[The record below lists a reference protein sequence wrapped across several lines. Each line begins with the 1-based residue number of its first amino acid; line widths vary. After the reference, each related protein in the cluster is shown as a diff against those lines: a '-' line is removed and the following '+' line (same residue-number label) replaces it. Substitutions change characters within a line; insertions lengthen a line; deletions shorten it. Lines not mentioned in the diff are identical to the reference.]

1 MTLTERGW
9 AATGTGL
16 ALIVL
21 WFLFGEVELGI
32 AALLLLGAVGGGII
46 FLARHDPR
54 IGVARRTG
62 PAAVHEG
69 DHASVTLRLTNRGRS
84 LRQITVTDEVGGLG
98 TAEFATAGLAT
109 GREVTAAY
117 RVLCRP
123 RGVYSIGPASITVS
137 DPLGLTSISLRAG
150 TVDTLVVYPAVEDL
164 NGLPGVP
171 GRHLAVNARRPEH
184 SQRGG
189 EDFYTLREYQQGD
202 DLRRVHWP
210 SSARRDRLMIRQL
223 ETPWQAR
230 SLVFLDVRAE
240 AYPDDRSFEAAV
252 SGAASATRHL
262 LNNAFETEVW
272 TGSPSGALA
281 HKPDSYALAMERLA
295 RVEPHPGVD
304 MTAVATRLRN
314 RAGGGMLVMV
324 TGEPDDHLL
333 GLTRVLAADFPTAVL
348 LVSADSPDGKVEDF
362 QRAGV
367 VTVIPPPN
375 QSWAPAWGQTMRT
388 TWHAA
393 SVGS

>member
-16 ALIVL
+16 ALIAL
-21 WFLFGEVELGI
+21 WFMFGEVELGI
-32 AALLLLGAVGGGII
+32 AALLLLGAVGGAIV

-54 IGVARRTG
+54 ITVVRRTG

-69 DHASVTLRLTNRGRS
+69 DHASVTLRLINRGRS
-84 LRQITVTDEVGGLG
+84 LRQLTVTDEVGGLG
-98 TAEFATAGLAT
+98 TAEFATAGLAS
-109 GREVTAAY
+109 GDEVTAAY

-137 DPLGLTSISLRAG
+137 DPLGLASIGVQAG
-150 TVDTLVVYPAVEDL
+150 SVDTLVVYPAVEEL
-164 NGLPGVP
+164 SALPGVP
-171 GRHLAVNARRPEH
+171 GRHLAVDARRPEH

-189 EDFYTLREYQQGD
+189 EDFYTLRDYQQGD

-240 AYPDDRSFEAAV
+240 SYPDDRAFEAAV

-262 LNNAFETEVW
+262 LHNAFETEVW
-272 TGSPSGALA
+272 TGGPSGVVSNKLG
-281 HKPDSYALAMERLA
+281 SYAMAMERLA
-295 RVEPHPGVD
+295 RVQPHPGVD

-314 RAGGGMLVMV
+314 QAGGGMLVIV

-333 GLTRVLAADFPTAVL
+333 GLTRVLAADFPTGVL
-348 LVSADSPDGKVEDF
+348 MVSAGSANGSVRDF
-362 QRAGV
+362 QRAGI
-367 VTVIPPPN
+367 VTVIPPAN
-375 QSWAPAWGQTMRT
+375 QAWAPAWAKAIRT